1 MKKIL
6 FILLLLVY
14 ADAFTQRPVYV
25 YQPEAWG
32 KDAALTKDLVD
43 STIKMLKKRL
53 LNSGYTSSTV
63 TYNSDQKEFRV
74 ESNSELEDDFARKW
88 LIKSCEV
95 FFYEIYDPAEFASIL
110 LAGDGYQKRT
120 DDKRN
125 FLKLLNFKA
134 EMNTG
139 SRIPNIGIVKK
150 QDADAFNKLK
160 KKLDT
165 NLPVDCLFAY
175 SQKVITPGDTSV
187 VSREVYALRNNEWK
201 LPVHQMLRSATPGSD
216 GRGRPVIQLRFNET
230 GQKSF
235 ARLTMKNVGR
245 AIAIVV
251 DGLVYSAPYVNGSI
265 EGGVAEISGYF
276 TKEEAKQFASML
288 SSGSLPLRLVLI
300 K

>member
-1 MKKIL
+1 MAS
-6 FILLLLVY
+6 VN
-14 ADAFTQRPVYV
+14 AFAQGSVYV
-25 YQPEAWG
+25 YQL
-32 KDAALTKDLVD
+32 DAKSKNPALTKELVD
-43 STIKMLKKRL
+43 STIRMLKKRL
-53 LNSGYTSSTV
+53 LNSGYTSSTIS
-63 TYNSDQKEFRV
+63 YNSDQKEFRV
-74 ESNSELEDDFARKW
+74 ESNSELEDEFARKW
-88 LIKSCEV
+88 LIKPCEV
-95 FFYEIYDPAEFASIL
+95 FFYEIYNPAEFASIL
-110 LAGDGYQKRT
+110 LAGDGYQKGT

-139 SRIPNIGIVKK
+139 SRIPNIGIVKR

-160 KKLDT
+160 KKLAPY
-165 NLPVDCLFAY
+165 LPADCLFAY
-175 SQKVITPGDTSV
+175 SQKVISSGGDTSV
-187 VSREVYALRNNEWK
+187 VSREVYALQNNEWK
-201 LPVHQMLRSATPGSD
+201 LPVHKMLGSAKPESD
-216 GRGRPVIQLRFNET
+216 DRGRPTIQLRFNET

-235 ARLTMKNVGR
+235 ARLTMKNVGN

-276 TKEEAKQFASML
+276 TKEEAKQFANML